1 MRDQEFRARDKVVQK
16 MTRQGLT
23 EKNLTKGTEE
33 RISGREKDFSY
44 KRTEETGGWTAPGTR
59 RGEGS
64 GIASGRPKM
73 QGSGQ
78 GSWASVGVTGEAYR
92 ACTAGYPSEN
102 GDGRHPSQEQRREQR
117 GEDQAA
123 HGRQSNGQNH
133 RNPAGENGGREQENS
148 DAWKQGNPE
157 NGQQAGRSRRRA
169 KEQDGRSRS
178 KPEEE
183 SREGKQEEQ
192 RERRNTEASGP
203 EPAGRTDRGGEG
215 NPNRQRKYE
224 KARRRVEREGEKLNR
239 AVEKLP
245 KRRKLRY
252 GEVPEGKGG
261 KRLHFETEVI
271 PEYEKK
277 PLPKRMARAVAK
289 AVPLAVEGKLHQKV
303 KEAEKQN
310 VGVEAAHKMEMAA
323 EAGLRGAVRRGRE
336 RARTRPYRNLRRAER
351 RMARAESS
359 FAYET
364 FLRENPE
371 MQKKRI
377 KKMLQKRRI
386 KRQYAAAAREAGKAG
401 KAAAAKGA
409 GKVVKVLKELL
420 PGKKTVMWAAAL
432 GIVLMS
438 LFGSL
443 FSSCSAMF
451 GGIQSTVIASCYT
464 AEEGDIC
471 QSELYYTEME
481 TDLRI
486 NIANTETVYP
496 DYDEYKYV
504 TGQIGHDPY
513 ELMAYLSAVYHSF
526 TYSQVEPELERLFG
540 LQYELEREETTQ
552 TRTYVYTDEEGEE
565 QEEEYEWTILTTTLT
580 VTPLSDIIAD
590 SLTAG
595 EQTDFY
601 SVYMATHGGR
611 QSYTNPFDFDWLPYA
626 TSRYGYRVHPISG
639 EKNLHRGID
648 IGAAEGTAIHAA
660 QDGTV
665 VSAGEAGGYG
675 LCVVIDG
682 AGGYQSKYAHC
693 SSILVSAGQEV
704 KRGDV
709 IATVGS
715 TGVSTGPHLHLE
727 VLHDGE
733 YLNPAYFVEN
743 GERP

>member
-1 MRDQEFRARDKVVQK
+1 MRDQEFRARDKLVQK
-16 MTRQGLT
+16 MTRDGLT

-33 RISGREKDFSY
+33 RVSSREKDFSY
-44 KRTEETGGWTAPGTR
+44 KRTEETGGQTAPGTGR
-59 RGEGS
+59 SDNRRYSPQERQWKQRGENQPQ
-64 GIASGRPKM
+64 AAEQPAHGR

-78 GSWASVGVTGEAYR
+78 
-92 ACTAGYPSEN
+92 N
-102 GDGRHPSQEQRREQR
+102 
-117 GEDQAA
+117 
-123 HGRQSNGQNH
+123 HG
-133 RNPAGENGGREQENS
+133 NPAGGSGGRERENMGNKSGRGQGEKESVNSGRGQENRENCG
-148 DAWKQGNPE
+148 AGKWKNPE
-157 NGQQAGRSRRRA
+157 NGAQAGRSRR
-169 KEQDGRSRS
+169 ETQGQDSRSRDR
-178 KPEEE
+178 PENE
-183 SREGKQEEQ
+183 SREGKQEKRREQ
-192 RERRNTEASGP
+192 RTMEDSGP
-203 EPAGRTDRGGEG
+203 EPDGKADRSGEG

-224 KARRRVEREGEKLNR
+224 KARRRVEREGEKLER
-239 AVEKLP
+239 AREKLP

-252 GEVPEGKGG
+252 GKVPEEKGG

-271 PEYEKK
+271 PEHEKK
-277 PLPKRMARAVAK
+277 PLPKRMARAAAK
-289 AVPLAVEGKLHQKV
+289 AVPMAAEGKLHQKV
-303 KEAEKQN
+303 REAEKHN
-310 VGVEAAHKMEMAA
+310 VGVEAAHKTEIVA
-323 EAGLRGAVRRGRE
+323 EAGLRGAVRWGRE
-336 RARTRPYRNLRRAER
+336 RAGTKPYRSLRRAER

-359 FAYET
+359 LAYET

-371 MQKKRI
+371 MQKKRL
-377 KKMLQKRRI
+377 KKLLQKQRI
-386 KRQYAAAAREAGKAG
+386 KRQYAAAARAAAKEAGKAG
-401 KAAAAKGA
+401 GAAAAKGA

-420 PGKKTVMWAAAL
+420 PGKKTVIWVVAL

-438 LFGSL
+438 LCGSL
-443 FSSCSAMF
+443 LSSCSAMF

-486 NIANTETVYP
+486 DIANTETDYP

-504 TGQIGHDPY
+504 TGQVGHDPY
-513 ELMAYLSAVYHSF
+513 ELMAYLSAVYNSF
-526 TYSQVEPELERLFG
+526 TYSQVEAELERLFG
-540 LQYELEREETTQ
+540 LQYELEREETTE
-552 TRTYVYTDEEGEE
+552 TRTYVYTDGEGEE

-580 VTPLSDIIAD
+580 VTPLSNVIAG

-595 EQTDFY
+595 EQTDLY
-601 SVYMATHGGR
+601 CVYMATHGGR
-611 QSYTNPFDFDWLPYA
+611 QCYADPFDFDWLPYV
-626 TSRYGYRVHPISG
+626 TSRYGYRVHPVSG

-665 VSAGEAGGYG
+665 ASAGEAGGYG

-693 SSILVSAGQEV
+693 DSVLVSAGQEV

-727 VLHDGE
+727 VLHNGE
-733 YLNPAYFVEN
+733 YLNPGYFVEN
-743 GERP
+743 GTMP